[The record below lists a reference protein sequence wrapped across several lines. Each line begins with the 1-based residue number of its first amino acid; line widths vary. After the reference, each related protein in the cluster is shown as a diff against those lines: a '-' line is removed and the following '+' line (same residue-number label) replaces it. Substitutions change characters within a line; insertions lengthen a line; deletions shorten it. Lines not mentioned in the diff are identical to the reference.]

1 MAGNVMKGDASG
13 RGAVEG
19 YRVSIPARQRPY
31 TEAEIA
37 VVVDAMRN
45 VQGQTQGAKQEQF
58 QQDFAAFTGA
68 NHAFAVA
75 NGRGVPRD
83 HRRLGQGRYRRPEGC
98 QMCGV
103 AARPITGGVLVPAC
117 SPCDERDVFLE
128 DVFAASLAES
138 LREPLDGAYLCGGTG
153 DGMHMRL
160 EERKAAI
167 RIGVSLCK
175 KAGKCSLVQVGAP
188 TMRDALE
195 LAAYAAECGADGISS
210 VPLGGFDH
218 SAQMRYYRSLL
229 SAADGLPAILYYMP
243 QPGVSFTL
251 DQILETLSIEGVSG
265 IKCSSSDLFFT
276 ERLIAEKP
284 AGKVLFNGKDEYLAP
299 AVIHGAEGGIGMW
312 ATVFPRAYASIYHH
326 ARNSELA
333 AAFRLQK
340 QLNALCC
347 MVMRHGLLES
357 YAAILHYLGLH
368 ARVFRAPQ
376 PQFNPRT
383 YDEFIERAAP
393 LIDQLRAYPRPPQPK
408 GGLA

>member
-83 HRRLGQGRYRRPEGC
+83 HRRLGQGRYRRPEGW

-103 AARPITGGVLVPAC
+103 AARPITGGVLIPAC

-138 LREPLDGAYLCGGTG
+138 LWEPLDGAYLCGGTG

-218 SAQMRYYRSLL
+218 SAQMRYSARS
-229 SAADGLPAILYYMP
+229 SAPPTVCPPFCTTCRNPA
-243 QPGVSFTL
+243 
-251 DQILETLSIEGVSG
+251 
-265 IKCSSSDLFFT
+265 
-276 ERLIAEKP
+276 
-284 AGKVLFNGKDEYLAP
+284 
-299 AVIHGAEGGIGMW
+299 
-312 ATVFPRAYASIYHH
+312 FPSRWTRSWK
-326 ARNSELA
+326 RSP
-333 AAFRLQK
+333 
-340 QLNALCC
+340 
-347 MVMRHGLLES
+347 S
-357 YAAILHYLGLH
+357 
-368 ARVFRAPQ
+368 RVFRGSNVPQ
-376 PQFNPRT
+376 AICFLRSVSSRKNPPARCCLT
-383 YDEFIERAAP
+383 ARMNTS
-393 LIDQLRAYPRPPQPK
+393 RPPSSMGRKAASACGQRYSRAPMLPFTTMRATANWQRRSACKSSSTPSAAWSCATVCWKAMQPFSTISACMRVSSARRNRSSIPAPMMNSSN
-408 GGLA
+408 GQRR

>member
-1 MAGNVMKGDASG
+1 
-13 RGAVEG
+13 
-19 YRVSIPARQRPY
+19 
-31 TEAEIA
+31 
-37 VVVDAMRN
+37 
-45 VQGQTQGAKQEQF
+45 
-58 QQDFAAFTGA
+58 
-68 NHAFAVA
+68 
-75 NGRGVPRD
+75 
-83 HRRLGQGRYRRPEGC
+83 
-98 QMCGV
+98 MCGV

-153 DGMHMRL
+153 NGMHMRL

-243 QPGVSFTL
+243 QPGVFFTL

-326 ARNSELA
+326 ARNGELA
-333 AAFRLQK
+333 ACKSSSTPSAAWSCATVCWKAMQPFSTIS
-340 QLNALCC
+340 AC
-347 MVMRHGLLES
+347 MGVS
-357 YAAILHYLGLH
+357 S
-368 ARVFRAPQ
+368 ARRNRSSIPAPMM
-376 PQFNPRT
+376 NSSNGR
-383 YDEFIERAAP
+383 R
-393 LIDQLRAYPRPPQPK
+393 R
-408 GGLA
+408 